1 MSTDTQTAVRYER
14 DADGIVTLTLD
25 DPNQSAN
32 TMNELYRTS
41 MDAAVDRLYDEQ
53 DDVTGVVIASA
64 KKTFFAGGDLK
75 LMTQTTKDDAAAVFA
90 QCEGI
95 KSSLRKLEKFPK
107 PVVAAING
115 AALGGGLEICL
126 ATNHRIAVDDRSV
139 KIGLPEAS
147 LGLLPG
153 GGGVT
158 RTVRMF
164 GIQSALMDILL
175 QGPQFDPQKA
185 QAKGL
190 VDELVA
196 TREELVPAAKAWIK
210 ANPEAG
216 LQPWDA
222 PGYKM
227 PGGTPKSP
235 ALAAFL
241 PAFPALLRTQL
252 KGADYP
258 AQKAILSAAVEGAQV
273 DFDTASR
280 IESRYLANLVVNQG
294 SKNMIQA
301 FFFDLQAINSGSLRP
316 QGIEPFKGT
325 KVGVLGAG
333 MMGAGIAYVCARAG
347 MQVVLKDVAVE
358 NAEKGKAY
366 SQTINEKAISR
377 GKLTEEKSQELLDR
391 ITPTAD
397 PADLAGCDLVIE
409 AVFEDPALKAKVF
422 AEILPHVNPDA
433 LLCSNTSTLPITGL
447 AEGIEDA
454 SKRPNFIGLHFFSPV
469 DKMPL
474 VEIIAG
480 KETSDEAL
488 AKAYDV
494 VLQIRKTP
502 IVVNDSR
509 GFYTSRVIGYMVNE
523 GMAMLA
529 EGVAPYSIERA
540 TTSAGYPAPVLQLSD
555 ELNLE
560 LMAKI
565 AKATKEGELAAGN
578 DYVGHP
584 GSDVVD
590 KMLEAG
596 RPGRL
601 RGAGFYEYVDGKR
614 GSIWPGLADLFPV
627 AEEQPPIQDVRDRM
641 LFAEALETAKCF
653 EEGVITSAAAANIGS
668 IMGIGFPPN
677 TGGAAQFMTGY
688 EDKETGEIGLNAF
701 LKRADGIEESSAV
714 AEERANG
721 EHPRRQAP
729 AMLPLRR
736 GFGDCLDRT
745 PRGPYPA
752 AAAAASAAATSRA
765 SPGATRPDVTRT
777 NGSPSAAR
785 KGLLDAT
792 RMPAAARC
800 RIAARSSRT
809 GSQRLMPSGTATSTP
824 RSPSAATSVRWRA
837 MYCRRASATSS
848 SDCAAVRRSS
858 RIVWSIREVQAG
870 PSMRRATIRST
881 IAEGPPSAA
890 MRRSGP
896 CDLAYERRWTTRSG
910 SQVPRLTS
918 GAIEMPEEW
927 SSSTTH
933 GRSPPDLRST
943 RTSCSARATVVET
956 PVGLWARGWSTTAT
970 GRAARARRSESG
982 VTPAPSSETGTTS
995 APSASTRS
1003 KNGG

>member
-1 MSTDTQTAVRYER
+1 MSTETQTAVRYER

-41 MDAAVDRLYDEQ
+41 MDAAVARLYKEHG
-53 DDVTGVVIASA
+53 DDDSAIRGVVITSA
-64 KKTFFAGGDLK
+64 KKTFFAGGDLR
-75 LMTQTTKDDAAAVFA
+75 LMTQTTKENAAEVFA

-95 KSSLRKLEKFPK
+95 KASLRKLELFPK

-164 GIQSALMDILL
+164 GIQSALMDVLL

-185 QAKGL
+185 QVKGL
-190 VDELVA
+190 VNELVA

-210 ANPEAG
+210 ANPEASA
-216 LQPWDA
+216 QPWDA

-227 PGGTPKSP
+227 PGGNPKSP

-241 PAFPALLRTQL
+241 PAFPALLRQQL

-258 AQKAILSAAVEGAQV
+258 AQKAILSAAIEGANV

-280 IESRYLANLVVNQG
+280 IESRYLTNLVVNQN

-316 QGIEPFKGT
+316 QGIEPWKGT

-333 MMGAGIAYVCARAG
+333 MMGAGIAYVCAKAG
-347 MQVVLKDVAVE
+347 MEVVLKDVEVA

-366 SQTINEKAISR
+366 SEGLLDKAISR
-377 GKLTEEKSQELLDR
+377 GKSTEEKKTELLDR

-397 PADLAGCDLVIE
+397 PADLTGCDLVIE

-422 AEILPHVNPDA
+422 AEVAPYINKDA
-433 LLCSNTSTLPITGL
+433 LLCSNTSTLPITEL
-447 AEGIEDA
+447 ATGVD
-454 SKRPNFIGLHFFSPV
+454 RPADFIGLHFFSPV

-474 VEIIAG
+474 VEIITG

-494 VLQIRKTP
+494 VQQIRKTP

-540 TTSAGYPAPVLQLSD
+540 TTMAGYPAPVLQLSD

-565 AKATKEGELAAGN
+565 AKATKEGELAAGKE
-578 DYVGHP
+578 YVGHP
-584 GSDVVD
+584 GADVVD

-596 RPGRL
+596 RAGRL
-601 RGAGFYEYVDGKR
+601 RGAGFYDYEDGKR
-614 GSIWPGLADLFPV
+614 GSIWAGLAELFPV
-627 AEEQPPIQDVRDRM
+627 AADQPPIEDIKDRM

-701 LKRADGIEESSAV
+701 LKRADELAAKYGD
-714 AEERANG
+714 RF
-721 EHPRRQAP
+721 QATP
-729 AMLPLRR
+729 WLRE
-736 GFGDCLDRT
+736 L
-745 PRGPYPA
+745 
-752 AAAAASAAATSRA
+752 AAS
-765 SPGATRPDVTRT
+765 G
-777 NGSPSAAR
+777 GSF
-785 KGLLDAT
+785 
-792 RMPAAARC
+792 PA
-800 RIAARSSRT
+800 
-809 GSQRLMPSGTATSTP
+809 
-824 RSPSAATSVRWRA
+824 
-837 MYCRRASATSS
+837 
-848 SDCAAVRRSS
+848 
-858 RIVWSIREVQAG
+858 
-870 PSMRRATIRST
+870 
-881 IAEGPPSAA
+881 
-890 MRRSGP
+890 
-896 CDLAYERRWTTRSG
+896 
-910 SQVPRLTS
+910 
-918 GAIEMPEEW
+918 
-927 SSSTTH
+927 
-933 GRSPPDLRST
+933 
-943 RTSCSARATVVET
+943 
-956 PVGLWARGWSTTAT
+956 
-970 GRAARARRSESG
+970 
-982 VTPAPSSETGTTS
+982 
-995 APSASTRS
+995 
-1003 KNGG
+1003 